1 MQRVKEEAME
11 GQPAEELQKFYDS
24 IRKEAAETAKQERA
38 VPEDVCWLVD
48 IFDDTVSVVE
58 NQN

>member
-1 MQRVKEEAME
+1 MQRVKEDAIE

-48 IFDDTVSVVE
+48 NVR
-58 NQN
+58 